1 MRLNFV
7 QKFSAACC
15 LTLLPLVAVAAST
28 DYWHTFY
35 DQGQNQLLS
44 KSYTAAEVS
53 FRQALREVKRS
64 AHTEDELVLCTLAL
78 ADLLQLEN
86 YKEESW
92 SLYRK
97 ALKILERQYG
107 KESVKL
113 LPVLITMG
121 SVTEI
126 EGEYKKA
133 GVFYARAEA
142 IAHAKSGAN
151 SMELATALH
160 KLGHAQFHQ
169 GLAKEAEEHYRS
181 ALAILMGQKDLP
193 SRDVALELLS
203 DYLDLMHKYNGPSKI
218 LASKFEQELL
228 KDEVQL
234 LGRTRAVPQSAWQ
247 QAMQTRLTASG
258 DIQNA
263 GASPALERISPP
275 DNSLPPNNFETFTT
289 AAQLLASLGP
299 SEKVDS
305 SSPGS
310 SSSSAAPGEGI
321 DYYERMVAIDTKTL
335 GPNHPSVARDL
346 KGLAAIYVS
355 QHRYA
360 EARPLLERAVSI
372 YQSVYSADDL
382 SIKHLKILLRLISD
396 NADTTSGAS
405 PLVTDAAKIPLQ
417 AQTFEVAQR
426 LNELAFMSYCQGK
439 LEDARAA
446 YAWALASTDDATGS
460 RSVFVAACLQDYLQV
475 MRSSGKVEEA
485 NRMQALAKSIL
496 ADALSAQLLQT
507 YK

>member
-1 MRLNFV
+1 MRRSFLLGLN
-7 QKFSAACC
+7 AACC
-15 LTLLPLVAVAAST
+15 LSVLPLTAYAAST

-35 DQGQNQLLS
+35 DQGQKQLLS

-64 AHTEDELVLCTLAL
+64 ARTEDELVLCTVAL

-97 ALKILERQYG
+97 ALKLLERRYG
-107 KESVKL
+107 RESAKL

-121 SVTEI
+121 SVTEV

-133 GVFYARAEA
+133 EVFYARAVT
-142 IAHAKSGAN
+142 IAQAKVGAS

-169 GLAKEAEEHYRS
+169 GLHKEAEDHYRS
-181 ALAILMGQKDLP
+181 ALAILMGQNNLP

-203 DYLDLMHKYNGPSKI
+203 DYLDLMHKYSGPSKI

-247 QAMQTRLTASG
+247 QAMQARVTASG
-258 DIQNA
+258 DVQPA
-263 GASPALERISPP
+263 GSSPVLERISPP
-275 DNSLPPNNFETFTT
+275 DTSLLTSNFETFTT

-299 SEKVDS
+299 SEKVETS
-305 SSPGS
+305 SSPS
-310 SSSSAAPGEGI
+310 PSAAPGAGI

-335 GPNHPSVARDL
+335 GPTHPSVARDL

-372 YQSVYSADDL
+372 YQSVYSAEDL
-382 SIKHLKILLRLISD
+382 SIKHLKILLRLIGDS
-396 NADTTSGAS
+396 ADTAGGAS
-405 PLVTDAAKIPLQ
+405 PLVADAAKIPLQ

-439 LEDARAA
+439 LADARAA

>member
-1 MRLNFV
+1 M
-7 QKFSAACC
+7 ACC
-15 LTLLPLVAVAAST
+15 LAVLQLAATAAPS

-35 DQGQNQLLS
+35 DQGQKQLLS
-44 KSYTAAEVS
+44 KSYTGAEVS

-64 AHTEDELVLCTLAL
+64 AHTNDELVLCMVSL
-78 ADLLQLEN
+78 ADILQLEN
-86 YKEESW
+86 VKEESW

-97 ALKILERQYG
+97 ALKVLERTYG
-107 KESVKL
+107 KDSAKL
-113 LPVLITMG
+113 FPLLITMG

-126 EGEYKKA
+126 EGEYKNA
-133 GVFYARAEA
+133 AVFYARAAVIAEA
-142 IAHAKSGAN
+142 KTGAG
-151 SMELATALH
+151 SLELATALH
-160 KLGHAQFHQ
+160 KSGHAEFHQ
-169 GLAKEAEEHYRS
+169 GLAKDAEDHYRK
-181 ALAILMGQKDLP
+181 ALTILMAQNTLP
-193 SRDVALELLS
+193 SREPVLELLS
-203 DYLDLMHKYNGPSKI
+203 DYLDLMHKYTGPSKI
-218 LASKFEQELL
+218 LTSKFEQELL

-247 QAMQTRLTASG
+247 QAMQNRLTASG
-258 DIQNA
+258 DVQMVSA
-263 GASPALERISPP
+263 GSLNLERIVPP
-275 DNSLPPNNFETFTT
+275 DNSSRASNFETFAT
-289 AAQLLASLGP
+289 AAQLLAALSP
-299 SEKVDS
+299 SAASPEKVEA
-305 SSPGS
+305 GS
-310 SSSSAAPGEGI
+310 LQRGQGI

-382 SIKHLKILLRLISD
+382 SIKHLKILLRLIND
-396 NADTTSGAS
+396 EPDTRGGAS
-405 PLVTDAAKIPLQ
+405 PFVADAAKIPLQ

-439 LEDARAA
+439 LDDARAA

-460 RSVFVAACLQDYLQV
+460 KSVFVAACLQDYLQV
-475 MRSSGKVEEA
+475 MRSSGKAEEA
-485 NRMQALAKSIL
+485 DKMQALAKSIL
-496 ADALSAQLLQT
+496 ADALSAQLLNT